1 MTTTTADGLTI
12 AEAAERLGLS
22 TDTLRYYEKDQLLLT
37 PVGRAV
43 SGHRRYGAGDL
54 RWIELITRL
63 RATGMAIRTVRQY
76 ADLVRQGDGNE
87 QERLALLRTHRQVV
101 LAQMAEVQ
109 DHLRAIELKI
119 EGYGAAVA
127 RRDA

>member
-1 MTTTTADGLTI
+1 
-12 AEAAERLGLS
+12 
-22 TDTLRYYEKDQLLLT
+22 
-37 PVGRAV
+37 
-43 SGHRRYGAGDL
+43 
-54 RWIELITRL
+54 
-63 RATGMAIRTVRQY
+63 MAIRTVRQY